1 MKLPPPLLA
10 EALEGLVA
18 GAMDAAQQ
26 AHTVPAPR
34 SRVPGLAPALPRL
47 PGGGGDGGGALVV
60 KVLEVMVVKVVVLMG
75 MVVVEDL
82 Q

>member
-1 MKLPPPLLA
+1 
-10 EALEGLVA
+10 
-18 GAMDAAQQ
+18 MDAAQQ
-26 AHTVPAPR
+26 AHTVPAP
-34 SRVPGLAPALPRL
+34 SARVPGLAPALPRL

-75 MVVVEDL
+75 VVVVEDL